1 MEFLGKLS
9 NADALAGQEAEVR
22 NLMHQKMKG
31 ADDVSCDNLGSL
43 ICKLDGTKPGPKI
56 MFAAHMDEVGF
67 IVRYVAE
74 GGQIFVK
81 PMGAVLPLAKFMQA
95 VRITNSKGEKIK
107 GYLYS
112 TYTEDKPNTEIPGET
127 YVDVGAKTAKE
138 VEALGIEIGN
148 IVCFDS
154 QFSQIGK
161 NVVMGKGFD
170 DRIGCYI
177 LTRVF
182 ENLKKAKHPN
192 TVYFTATSSEEVGTR
207 GAQTSALKINPDVAF
222 VVDCC
227 CYKDEFDRSA
237 KNKRQ
242 IGNGMILTHSDIGQE
257 FNQELLKFI
266 KSIAKKLNKNLQL
279 DMFARG
285 ATDGMKIHLNGEGVP
300 TAVCCV
306 PLRYGHCSYSLAYK
320 KDIEDTIAIL
330 TEVFKNLDDK
340 KFKSFLKFI

>member
-161 NVVMGKGFD
+161 NVVMGKAFD

-177 LTRVF
+177 LSRVF

-242 IGNGMILTHSDIGQE
+242 IGNGMILTHSDRGQE

-306 PLRYGHCSYSLAYK
+306 PLRYGHCSYSLANK

>member
-1 MEFLGKLS
+1 MEFLEKLC

-22 NLMHQKMKG
+22 NLMHQKMKS

-43 ICKLDGTKPGPKI
+43 ICRLDGTKPGPKI

-81 PMGAVLPLAKFMQA
+81 TLGAVKPLGKFMQA
-95 VRITNSKGEKIK
+95 VRITNSKGEKIR
-107 GYLYS
+107 GYMFS
-112 TYTEDKPNTEIPGET
+112 TYTEDKPNAEIPGET

-138 VEALGIEIGN
+138 VEAMGIEVGN
-148 IVCFDS
+148 MVCFDS

-161 NVVMGKGFD
+161 NVVMGKAFD

-177 LTRVF
+177 LSRVF

-192 TVYFTATSSEEVGTR
+192 TIYFAATSSEEVGTR
-207 GAQTSALKINPDVAF
+207 GAQTSSVKIQPDVAF

-227 CYKDEFDRSA
+227 CFGDEFDRSP

-242 IGNGMILTHSDIGQE
+242 LGNGMILTHSDRGLEVNRALI
-257 FNQELLKFI
+257 KFI
-266 KSIAKKLNKNLQL
+266 KDIAKKLKKNLQL
-279 DMFARG
+279 DMFDRG
-285 ATDGMKIHLNGEGVP
+285 STDGMKIHLNDEGVP
-300 TAVCCV
+300 TAVCCI
-306 PLRYGHCSYSLAYK
+306 PLRYGHCSYSLADK
-320 KDIEDTIAIL
+320 KDIEDTISIF
-330 TEVFKNLDDK
+330 TEIFKNLDDK
-340 KFKSFLKFI
+340 KLRSFLKYI